1 LEAIAPSGRMW
12 QGTESRCSSK
22 QAPTVCPARGSG
34 GLLASRRQR
43 NGNRWRTA
51 SQTPLSGSQAQ
62 MMRSR
67 GPEKEFLDLCTE
79 TLHASVSSSLSW
91 KQHRSSLDTKSHR
104 APHEAYEARA
114 NAHLWTPPAGL
125 AYTFLTPSLPG
136 HPSAR
141 DAAKKKSY
149 AHAVSRSFAYETRRH
164 HPGSVLRRAVSCEHH
179 HHCGSSRRTPDHLP
193 RFLLLPSTTH
203 PTERYNKGYS
213 TALAPLPPTFHL
225 HSRADPPVR
234 DRKFATLSKA
244 ESTTCGVS
252 SA

>member
-22 QAPTVCPARGSG
+22 QATTVCPARGSG

-164 HPGSVLRRAVSCEHH
+164 HPGSVLRRAVSAVLEERLTIFLVSFYYRLQHTQLSGTTRGIRLRSPLYLQRSISTPELILLCEIAN
-179 HHCGSSRRTPDHLP
+179 SQPFPKLRAQLVAFRQ
-193 RFLLLPSTTH
+193 
-203 PTERYNKGYS
+203 
-213 TALAPLPPTFHL
+213 
-225 HSRADPPVR
+225 HS
-234 DRKFATLSKA
+234 LS
-244 ESTTCGVS
+244 
-252 SA
+252 